1 MIQTQPNINIKFN
14 FELVTIDDIENW
26 ANEKQVS
33 IIVPSNETNVYGCG
47 TPIPERYTKI
57 LQQWIRDV
65 LKEFDSFY
73 PKGEII
79 NNEVLNYT
87 FKILDEYTLNETVY
101 TWSLQGIGLVILR
114 MVIKILDDE
123 RVAINNQFLVDITDK
138 TYTSKEI
145 DAFERDV
152 IKYAYVCIRS
162 IMFA

>member
-1 MIQTQPNINIKFN
+1 MMIQPQPNINN
-14 FELVTIDDIENW
+14 FELDTFDDIENW
-26 ANEKQVS
+26 STEKQVS
-33 IIVPSNETNVYGCG
+33 IIVPSNETNVYMSG
-47 TPIPERYTKI
+47 THIPERYTKI
-57 LQQWIRDV
+57 LQQWILEV

-87 FKILDEYTLNETVY
+87 FKILDEYTFNETVY

-138 TYTSKEI
+138 TYTRKEI

-152 IKYAYVCIRS
+152 IKYSYVCIRT
-162 IMFA
+162 IMFS